1 MLQYNILHC
10 FIKLQKAGD
19 NNTQPSLQ
27 DIGSLSCTASTSR
40 WTWLRRSTWP
50 TQQVPSFLAG
60 FSSTNNIKTE
70 SHTDF
75 KGQWP
80 TPRKLAAHLILSV
93 SLLAHFLLKRFE
105 VTARTASCCY
115 LRALTQ
121 CVLIIKHATLHV
133 PSSVLVTL
141 SKTTG

>member
-1 MLQYNILHC
+1 MNPLTAHIPTALNCTEKVGCSTHKHQRGAAPSCVLQYNILHSLHC

-27 DIGSLSCTASTSR
+27 DNGSLSCTASTSR

-80 TPRKLAAHLILSV
+80 TPCKLVGKCHTGHEWTTDEMSH
-93 SLLAHFLLKRFE
+93 SQ
-105 VTARTASCCY
+105 
-115 LRALTQ
+115 RAN
-121 CVLIIKHATLHV
+121 
-133 PSSVLVTL
+133 
-141 SKTTG
+141 